1 MTALNVK
8 VLPIEEK
15 IRLME
20 AIWEDMREQF
30 EKSSFPPDI
39 LALLQER
46 QERIRSGES
55 KLLDWNRVKAT
66 LGRP

>member
-39 LALLQER
+39 LTLLQER

>member
-1 MTALNVK
+1 MDVK

-30 EKSSFPPDI
+30 EKSSFPPDV

-46 QERIRSGES
+46 QERVRSGES

-66 LGRP
+66 LGRA